1 MSESANLNP
10 DMTSISWVQE
20 DKTPENKDNNLED
33 KNLQEEPL
41 EDKKVIELEE
51 ETKNGDGGGDGLP
64 EPALSTRE
72 I

>member
-20 DKTPENKDNNLED
+20 DKNQEDEKEEDILKDKNLED
-33 KNLQEEPL
+33 TKL
-41 EDKKVIELEE
+41 EDKSPEDTNLELQ
-51 ETKNGDGGGDGLP
+51 DGGDGLP

-72 I
+72 V